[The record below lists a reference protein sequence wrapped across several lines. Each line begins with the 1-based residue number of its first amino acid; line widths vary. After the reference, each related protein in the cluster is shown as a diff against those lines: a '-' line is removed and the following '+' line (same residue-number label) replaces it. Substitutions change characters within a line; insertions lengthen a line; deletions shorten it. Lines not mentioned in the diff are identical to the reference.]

1 MTIKQTKKISQVCG
15 AGNNFTSS
23 LYNKTI
29 KIDFFY
35 EKKTMI

>member
-15 AGNNFTSS
+15 AGKNFTSS

-29 KIDFFY
+29 KIDFFM
-35 EKKTMI
+35 KRRL